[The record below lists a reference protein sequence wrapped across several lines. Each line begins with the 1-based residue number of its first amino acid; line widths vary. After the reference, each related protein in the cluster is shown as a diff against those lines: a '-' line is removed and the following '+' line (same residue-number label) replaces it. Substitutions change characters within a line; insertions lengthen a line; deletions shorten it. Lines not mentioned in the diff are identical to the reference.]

1 MRLYS
6 MARLSTS
13 GDSIQIMENK
23 IIAADENISPKLLLD
38 NDLKKKNNHDCNNF
52 KQKAEQEIANLKL
65 EIEKLSFRK
74 SNMDLLLNHFN
85 SKNITNSSKGVM
97 LGDQS

>member
-1 MRLYS
+1 MVPRHDHQSSSRPYTTPWHS
-6 MARLSTS
+6 YGPR
-13 GDSIQIMENK
+13 
-23 IIAADENISPKLLLD
+23 P
-38 NDLKKKNNHDCNNF
+38 KNNHDCNNF

-85 SKNITNSSKGVM
+85 SKNITNLSKGVM

>member
-1 MRLYS
+1 

-13 GDSIQIMENK
+13 GDSIQITENK
-23 IIAADENISPKLLLD
+23 MIAADENILPKHWIMTQ
-38 NDLKKKNNHDCNNF
+38 KIYKNNHDCNNF
-52 KQKAEQEIANLKL
+52 KQKAEQEIVNLKL

-85 SKNITNSSKGVM
+85 SKNIPNSSKGVM